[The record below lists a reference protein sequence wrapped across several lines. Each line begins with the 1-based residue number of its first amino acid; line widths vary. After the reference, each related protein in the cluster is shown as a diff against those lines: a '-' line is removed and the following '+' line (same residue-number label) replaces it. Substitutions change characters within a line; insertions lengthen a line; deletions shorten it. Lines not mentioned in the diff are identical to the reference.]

1 MAAIIQEFK
10 AGTSEPNPAP
20 EIVELLDMQLAVVG
34 GGIGD
39 TAV

>member
-1 MAAIIQEFK
+1 MDTNQNLK
-10 AGTSEPNPAP
+10 PLDTTNAP
-20 EIVELLDMQLAVVG
+20 STEIVELLDVQLAFVG